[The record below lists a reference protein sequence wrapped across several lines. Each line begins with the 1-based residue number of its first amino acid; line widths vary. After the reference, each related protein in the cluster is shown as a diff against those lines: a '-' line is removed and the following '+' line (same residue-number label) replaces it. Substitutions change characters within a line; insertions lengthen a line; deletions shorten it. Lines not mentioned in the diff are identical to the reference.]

1 MQAEKQLIEKKVSVL
16 PIVAKDVERFW
27 SLVHFMIAES
37 LKYSGNFAKAEHIKK
52 ELINGTM
59 QLFMVFG
66 SDDGV
71 QNKVF
76 GCLVTRIT
84 DQPNLRQ
91 LEGII
96 LTGEKRE
103 LWQDE
108 MANMIEHFAIQND
121 CKRLCMLARPGWS
134 RVVKK
139 YGWKIK
145 HVELQKDLL

>member
-1 MQAEKQLIEKKVSVL
+1 MQVEKLIEKRVEVL
-16 PIVAKDVERFW
+16 SILARDTEKFW
-27 SLVHFMIAES
+27 PLVHFMIAEA
-37 LKYSGNFAKAEHIKK
+37 LKYSGGFASPQHIKS
-52 ELINGTM
+52 ELSRGTM
-59 QLFMVFG
+59 QLFIVFG
-66 SDDGV
+66 SDDGLK
-71 QNKVF
+71 QKVF

-84 DQPNLRQ
+84 NQPNLRQ

-108 MANMIEHFAIQND
+108 MADMIEHFAIQND

-139 YGWKIK
+139 YGWKVK
-145 HVELQKDLL
+145 HVELQKDLI

>member
-1 MQAEKQLIEKKVSVL
+1 MQAEKLIKKRVDVL
-16 PIVAKDVERFW
+16 AVMAKDVERFW
-27 SLVHFMIAES
+27 PLVHFMIAEA
-37 LKYSGNFAKAEHIKK
+37 LKYSGGFASPHHIKE
-52 ELINGTM
+52 ELIKGTM
-59 QLFMVFG
+59 QLFIVFG
-66 SDDGV
+66 SDDGEK
-71 QNKVF
+71 QKVF

-103 LWQDE
+103 LWQDD
-108 MANMIEHFAIQND
+108 MAEMIEHFAIQND

-139 YGWKIK
+139 YGWNVK
-145 HVELQKDLL
+145 HVELQKDLI

>member
-1 MQAEKQLIEKKVSVL
+1 MQAEKQLIEKKVNVL
-16 PIVAKDVERFW
+16 SIIAKDVERFW

-37 LKYSGNFAKAEHIKK
+37 LKYSGGFATPQFIKS
-52 ELINGTM
+52 ELMKGQM
-59 QLFMVFG
+59 QLFIVFG
-66 SDDGV
+66 SDDGL

-76 GCLVTRIT
+76 GCLVTRIMNL
-84 DQPNLRQ
+84 PNLRQ

-108 MANMIEHFAIQND
+108 MAEMIENFAIQNE

-134 RVVKK
+134 RIVKK
-139 YGWKIK
+139 YGWKVK
-145 HVELQKDLL
+145 HVELQKEFI

>member
-1 MQAEKQLIEKKVSVL
+1 MQAEKLIEKRVDVL
-16 PIVAKDVERFW
+16 HIQSKDIERFW

-37 LKYSGNFAKAEHIKK
+37 LKYSGNFAFAHHIKE
-52 ELINGTM
+52 ELIEGTM
-59 QLFMVFG
+59 QLFVVFG

-71 QNKVF
+71 KQKVF
-76 GCLVTRIT
+76 GCLVTRMT

-91 LEGII
+91 LEGIL

-108 MANMIEHFAIQND
+108 MAEMIENFAIQND

-134 RVVKK
+134 KVVKK
-139 YGWKIK
+139 YGWKVK
-145 HVELQKDLL
+145 HVELQKELF

>member
-1 MQAEKQLIEKKVSVL
+1 MQAEKLIDKRVNVL
-16 PIVAKDVERFW
+16 HIQSKDIERFW

-37 LKYSGNFAKAEHIKK
+37 LKYSGGFASPHHIKE
-52 ELINGTM
+52 ELMTGAM
-59 QLFMVFG
+59 QLFVVFG

-71 QNKVF
+71 KNKVF

-84 DQPNLRQ
+84 ELPNLRQ
-91 LEGII
+91 LEGIL

-108 MANMIEHFAIQND
+108 MAEMIENFGIQND

-134 RVVKK
+134 KVVKK
-139 YGWKIK
+139 YGWNVK
-145 HVELQKDLL
+145 HVELQKELI

>member
-16 PIVAKDVERFW
+16 TIVAKDVERFW

-52 ELINGTM
+52 ELMNGTM

-66 SDDGV
+66 SDDGIK
-71 QNKVF
+71 NKVF

-139 YGWKIK
+139 YGWQVK